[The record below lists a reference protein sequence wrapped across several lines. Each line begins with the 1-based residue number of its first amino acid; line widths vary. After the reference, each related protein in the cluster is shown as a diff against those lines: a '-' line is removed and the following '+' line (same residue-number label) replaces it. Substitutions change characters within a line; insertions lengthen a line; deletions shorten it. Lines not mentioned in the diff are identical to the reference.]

1 MDMKIFGDYH
11 IHTRA
16 SDGRGTVRDKA
27 RRAAEA
33 GLCEIAVADHG
44 CGSLF
49 FHQTAQK
56 AEAQRRE
63 AEEVNREGGVRVY
76 ASIEASIL
84 NDRGELDVPDDVIGR
99 CDMLHVGFHR
109 FLQPAYV
116 SREPRY
122 ILVNGWGSASARGRE
137 ETKAYNTRAWLAVM
151 ERYPVDVLCHLC
163 HRAIVDVGAVCRA
176 AAEKGVYV
184 ELNEKHIDALE
195 EYAEEAVDSGVK
207 FILGSDAHSTDKVG
221 VFGRVESFVARH
233 NIPAERICG
242 AGFSPVLHRK
252 TDFIGSK

>member
-1 MDMKIFGDYH
+1 MKIFGDYH
-11 IHTRA
+11 IHTCA
-16 SDGRGTVRDKA
+16 SDGRGTVHDKA
-27 RRAAEA
+27 RRAAQL
-33 GLCEIAVADHG
+33 GLAEIAVADHG
-44 CGSLF
+44 CGSLI
-49 FHQTAQK
+49 FHQTERK
-56 AEAQRRE
+56 AKAQRHE
-63 AEEVNREGGVRVY
+63 IDSVSGEYGVKVY
-76 ASIEASIL
+76 ASIEASIV
-84 NDRGELDVPDDVIGR
+84 NDGGELDVPDSVISR

-109 FLQPAYV
+109 FLQPRYLAA
-116 SREPRY
+116 EPRY
-122 ILVNGWGSASARGRE
+122 LFVNGWGSESARESGE
-137 ETKAYNTRAWLAVM
+137 AKAYNTRAWLAAI

-195 EYAEEAVDSGVK
+195 KYAEEAVASGVK
-207 FILGSDAHSTDKVG
+207 FILGSDAHSTSKVG
-221 VFGRVESFVARH
+221 AFKRVEAFIARH